1 MKNRLIALLLLVILG
16 TSCLLPALA
25 DGEANNYNYNYN
37 YNTNGNYNYNTNYN
51 TNYNYNFLYI
61 IPDSNTRLLTY
72 QELTMYTYETLAYI
86 RNEILAR
93 HGYAFRNSKL
103 YAYFDAKPWYHA
115 GGYTGMSV
123 LTPIERQNHA
133 LVRQVE
139 IAMVSS
145 KNNKANATDISTIIA
160 TQNAM
165 GGYGN
170 INRYGNP
177 YGNGE
182 GQTASQSYY
191 YPTNPPYSY
200 PTQAPYVYPTQAPT
214 PTATLDLSAQTAA
227 AIARYQASAKPNF
240 IYTVDYIVPDSN
252 KRVMTSEEL
261 WAYSRET
268 LRYIR
273 NEILAR
279 HGYNFGNNKF
289 GNYFITKSWYKAGN
303 NNDAVNNKVTS
314 VEWKNI
320 NLIRDVE
327 ALMDNLGTENP
338 GGLDI
343 SVIVQNQLTGNTPG
357 K

>member
-37 YNTNGNYNYNTNYN
+37 SNYNYNTG
-51 TNYNYNFLYI
+51 YNYNFLYI

-72 QELTMYTYETLAYI
+72 QELTMYTYETLSYI

-93 HGYAFRNSKL
+93 HGYAFRNTNL
-103 YAYFDAKPWYHA
+103 YSYFDAKPWYHA
-115 GGYTGMSV
+115 GGYTSMNV

-191 YPTNPPYSY
+191 YPTNPPYTY
-200 PTQAPYVYPTQAPT
+200 PTQVPYVYPTQAPA

-240 IYTVDYIVPDSN
+240 IYTVDYIGPDSN
-252 KRVMTSEEL
+252 KRLMTSEEL

>member
-25 DGEANNYNYNYN
+25 DGEANNNYNYNYN
-37 YNTNGNYNYNTNYN
+37 YNGN
-51 TNYNYNFLYI
+51 TNYNYTSYNYNYLYI
-61 IPDSNTRLLTY
+61 IPDSNTRVLTY
-72 QELTMYTYETLAYI
+72 RELTMYTYETLAYI

-93 HGYAFRNSKL
+93 HGYAFRNTNL

-115 GGYTGMSV
+115 GGYTGMNM

-145 KNNKANATDISTIIA
+145 RGNQAGATDISSIIA

-191 YPTNPPYSY
+191 YPTNPPYVYPTQVPY
-200 PTQAPYVYPTQAPT
+200 PTQAPQ
-214 PTATLDLSAQTAA
+214 PTATIDLSAQTAA
-227 AIARYQASAKPNF
+227 AIARYQASAKPYF

-289 GNYFITKSWYKAGN
+289 GRYFITKSWYKAGN

-314 VEWKNI
+314 TEWKNI